1 MAHYGAQYGIK
12 MAATLVLGAIAMG
25 SMAASAQAQSTE
37 DWLATGEMVTHDTY
51 LVAGEGIS
59 GWCDDDCTDLD
70 LFLYDAASGELVSSD
85 TMVDAVPSLV
95 APYDGAFFVEVVMS
109 NCGYAPC
116 AAWTDVNT
124 HL

>member
-1 MAHYGAQYGIK
+1 MAQHGLK
-12 MAATLVLGAIAMG
+12 MAATLVLGAIAVG

-37 DWLATGEMVTHDTY
+37 DWLASGEMVTHDTY

-59 GWCDDDCTDLD
+59 GWCDDGCYDLD
-70 LFLYDAASGELVSSD
+70 LFLYDAASGELVTAD
-85 TMVDAVPSLV
+85 TMLDAVPSLV

-109 NCGYAPC
+109 DCGYDAC